1 MLFSDTSNYYK
12 WYWLGCFLMEANLQ
26 FIFNLG
32 PLIIFKVSVVF
43 VKDAKVAGKAWA
55 IYIKFAHSLSCQ
67 CTPESCETSLG
78 ESSSV
83 SACPFAV
90 LERGLIDVICGSCSA

>member
-12 WYWLGCFLMEANLQ
+12 WCWLGCFLMEANLQ

-43 VKDAKVAGKAWA
+43 VKDAKVAGKAWT
-55 IYIKFAHSLSCQ
+55 IYIKFAHSLPCQ
-67 CTPESCETSLG
+67 CTPKSCETSLE

-83 SACPFAV
+83 SDCPFAAC
-90 LERGLIDVICGSCSA
+90 LFWGEG

>member
-12 WYWLGCFLMEANLQ
+12 WHWLSCFLMEASLH

-43 VKDAKVAGKAWA
+43 VKDAKVAGKMWP
-55 IYIKFAHSLSCQ
+55 IYIKFTHALSCQ
-67 CTPESCETSLG
+67 GTPESCGSMLG
-78 ESSSV
+78 ESSLVSV
-83 SACPFAV
+83 CPFTSW
-90 LERGLIDVICGSCSA
+90 LFWGDV